1 MNNTR
6 NLVMRMKLNRDINF
20 TDDFRKQ
27 HMIKNYGNYEKYD
40 KNKVKTDYDDGKDAF
55 GDD

>member
-1 MNNTR
+1 
-6 NLVMRMKLNRDINF
+6 
-20 TDDFRKQ
+20 
-27 HMIKNYGNYEKYD
+27 MIKNYGNYEKYD